1 MFREPSLE
9 ICIEVLHEDYQL
21 MCKLNPSTHFFFLS
35 SYEGTKKFELKL
47 KISWKGNQEHL
58 FSFGICFLFL
68 FFCITPKAIS
78 GAHIKQLFKPLLL

>member
-21 MCKLNPSTHFFFLS
+21 MCKLNPSTHFFFLVPTR
-35 SYEGTKKFELKL
+35 ELKNFELKL
-47 KISWKGNQEHL
+47 KISWKGNQEHF
-58 FSFGICFLFL
+58 FSFGIFY
-68 FFCITPKAIS
+68 FFCITPKPIS

>member
-21 MCKLNPSTHFFFLS
+21 MCKLNPSTHFFFLVPTR
-35 SYEGTKKFELKL
+35 ELKNFELKL

-58 FSFGICFLFL
+58 FSFGIWV
-68 FFCITPKAIS
+68 FFGITPKAIS
-78 GAHIKQLFKPLLL
+78 CAHIKQLFKPLLL